1 MGQGEDKKGAKWAK
15 ADVIVKGL
23 GLILISGAIT
33 FYGYYTEN
41 KRESTQFKIAECS
54 KRYDVFMRMMTSR
67 EAAEAD
73 MKAKMFD
80 TLMEH
85 YFKKEDKRI
94 QVLFLRLI
102 AYNFQE
108 YLNLKPFF
116 ENLDSEL
123 PEESKEKEQLLKAA
137 KNIVKNQVNS
147 LVSNGGNSCEIDL
160 QIDQE
165 IPVQFYDNPQLE
177 LPLRLKLVDLKN
189 NQITVST
196 NPKDQDGFTV
206 TYYDMPFVDN
216 SRLGEL
222 RYSIVLLDTN
232 VEKHMAKIK
241 VVAFPQHYYC
251 VRDRLRIDKKI
262 GDFLEETY
270 GQE

>member
-1 MGQGEDKKGAKWAK
+1 M
-15 ADVIVKGL
+15 
-23 GLILISGAIT
+23 
-33 FYGYYTEN
+33 
-41 KRESTQFKIAECS
+41 
-54 KRYDVFMRMMTSR
+54 
-67 EAAEAD
+67 
-73 MKAKMFD
+73 
-80 TLMEH
+80 
-85 YFKKEDKRI
+85 
-94 QVLFLRLI
+94 
-102 AYNFQE
+102 
-108 YLNLKPFF
+108 
-116 ENLDSEL
+116 
-123 PEESKEKEQLLKAA
+123 
-137 KNIVKNQVNS
+137 
-147 LVSNGGNSCEIDL
+147 
-160 QIDQE
+160 
-165 IPVQFYDNPQLE
+165 
-177 LPLRLKLVDLKN
+177 DLKN